1 MFNASKLKA
10 IAPAVAAVPAAQVEA
25 PPPSTRELSRRRA
38 ISRFRWSI
46 LGPLIALLVFVLMP
60 VLFLQLYFS
69 LHQWT
74 VPGGMPN
81 MSAWSFSRKC

>member
-1 MFNASKLKA
+1 MSVAVV
-10 IAPAVAAVPAAQVEA
+10 PAVQAQA
-25 PPPSTRELSRRRA
+25 SLPSTRELSRRRA
-38 ISRFRWSI
+38 ILRFRWSI

-74 VPGGMPN
+74 VYLGT
-81 MSAWSFSRKC
+81 W